1 MLIFADK
8 YHESVTQYLRI
19 SYANI
24 QNNNNMTKNNED
36 ILNKIYSGTKKGELI
51 KKKKQLVESYLYK
64 YGNLILECKLKPTP
78 VIENLAKEFGLTRAG
93 VTNILRREGV
103 YAGRFNPVIF
113 PKK

>member
-1 MLIFADK
+1 
-8 YHESVTQYLRI
+8 
-19 SYANI
+19 
-24 QNNNNMTKNNED
+24 MTKNNEE
-36 ILNKIYSGTKKGELI
+36 ILNEIYSGTKKGELM

-103 YAGRFNPVIF
+103 YAGRLNPVIF
-113 PKK
+113 PKEYLKSATIIQYTIKGRFMSR